1 LRYWN
6 LFGISHL
13 GFGRFAVCSIQVW
26 RGEGVSREVVMGKV
40 LVTGAAGFIGSHLV
54 EELVRQGEDV
64 RVLVRYNSR
73 DERGLLGDLAGEI
86 QNQVEIVPGD
96 LKDPDG
102 VRKAIKRC
110 TKIFHLG
117 ALIAIPYSYV
127 HPFNFIQTNVVGTAH
142 LLNACLEDKGV
153 EKIIHTST
161 SEVYGTA
168 QYIPIDEK
176 HPLQAQSPY
185 AASKIAAD
193 KLAESYHH
201 SFGLPVVTI
210 RPFNTFGPRQSLR
223 AIIPTI
229 ISQALEERRI
239 RLGNTRPRR
248 DFLFVKDTVRGF
260 IQIGKCEEAVGKAVN
275 IGTGKD
281 FSIEELVKKIL
292 GLMGK
297 QGEVVVEDRRIR
309 PEKSEVMQLLSDTR
323 LAQKLFQWT
332 PQYSLEEGLKETIEW
347 YRKNLSRFKVGSYP
361 L

>member
-1 LRYWN
+1 MAK
-6 LFGISHL
+6 I
-13 GFGRFAVCSIQVW
+13 
-26 RGEGVSREVVMGKV
+26 
-40 LVTGAAGFIGSHLV
+40 LVTGAGGFIGSHLT
-54 EELVRQGEDV
+54 EELVRQGEEV
-64 RVLVRYNSR
+64 RAFVRYNSR
-73 DERGLLGDLAGEI
+73 DERGLLEDLPKEI
-86 QNQVEIVPGD
+86 QNQIEVVPGD

-102 VRKAIKRC
+102 VKKALKRC
-110 TKIFHLG
+110 SKVFHLG
-117 ALIAIPYSYV
+117 ALIAIPYSYI
-127 HPFNFIQTNVVGTAH
+127 HPFDFIQTNVVGMAH
-142 LLNACLEDKGV
+142 LLNACLEEGTIERV
-153 EKIIHTST
+153 IHTST

-193 KLAESYHH
+193 KLAESYYL
-201 SFGLPVVTI
+201 SFGLPIATL

-229 ISQALEERRI
+229 VSQAIGDKKI
-239 RLGNTRPRR
+239 RLGNTQPRR

-260 IQIGKCEEAVGKAVN
+260 IQLGKCEGAVGKVVN
-275 IGTGKD
+275 IGTGTD
-281 FSIEELVKKIL
+281 ISIEELVKKIL

-297 QGEVVVEDRRIR
+297 QGEIEVEDRRIR

-332 PQYSLEEGLKETIEW
+332 PRYTLEDGLRETIEW